1 MSEGSEF
8 EASFKIFMCASEC
21 GKRSEKR
28 DEIKLFKLNQVLTF
42 ISLPCQS
49 RFFKTLNAFWV
60 GGFFHPPV
68 LFLAL
73 RVRETD
79 KVT

>member
-1 MSEGSEF
+1 M
-8 EASFKIFMCASEC
+8 
-21 GKRSEKR
+21 
-28 DEIKLFKLNQVLTF
+28 
-42 ISLPCQS
+42 
-49 RFFKTLNAFWV
+49 LNAFWV

-79 KVT
+79 KVTQQNEKSAAREKFDASRLPLQLATLYIIPVAAIASCIAR